1 MTGQRTQVMQAG
13 RAALRVLAPM
23 AGLPQG
29 GWQVTL
35 LSARREGQGARGVLR
50 ADPAQ
55 GQGENLPS
63 VIVKLHL
70 PVEPARFEAMRAGHA
85 AAARALPDGVPAALA
100 ACEAHGALLLSCVQ
114 GEPVWEA
121 LSQRADGAGSADMLI
136 AAGAWLGR
144 FHKGAARGAEAL
156 QTGGPLRRLRRLAK
170 ARDLPQPQAYC
181 AALGA
186 LETLGQQAQNPTPHA
201 VIHGD
206 MTLQNL
212 LVTPDLRVCGIDFE
226 NAEAAP
232 AMRDL
237 AGLVADDAIWFG
249 AGGAIDLDAQAP
261 LLRGYSGAGGAVDAA
276 ALRFFVGAKLLGL
289 WAAQPA
295 RGADRTARRAYVWS
309 RLQQI
314 TPEFFTL

>member
-1 MTGQRTQVMQAG
+1 M
-13 RAALRVLAPM
+13 RVLAPM
-23 AGLPQG
+23 AGLPPG

-35 LSARREGQGARGVLR
+35 LSARRERQGARGVLR

-55 GQGENLPS
+55 GQGAPLPS

-70 PVEPARFEAMRAGHA
+70 PVAAARFEAMRTGHA
-85 AAARALPDGVPAALA
+85 AAARALPDGVPAVLA
-100 ACEAHGALLLSCVQ
+100 ACEAHGALLLSCAQ
-114 GEPVWEA
+114 GAPVWEV
-121 LSQRADGAGSADMLI
+121 LSQRADGAGPADILT

-144 FHKGAARGAEAL
+144 FHKGAARGTEA
-156 QTGGPLRRLRRLAK
+156 QETEGPLRRLRRLAK
-170 ARDLPQPQAYC
+170 TRDVPQPQAYR

-212 LVTPDLRVCGIDFE
+212 LVTPDLRVTGIDFE
-226 NAEAAP
+226 NADAAP

-237 AGLVADDAIWFG
+237 AGLVVDDAIWFG
-249 AGGAIDLDAQAP
+249 AGGAIDLGAQAP
-261 LLRGYSGAGGAVDAA
+261 LLRGYIGSGGAVDAA
-276 ALRFFVGAKLLGL
+276 ALRFFVGVKLLGL

-295 RGADRTARRAYVWS
+295 RGSDRTARRAYVWS
-309 RLQQI
+309 RLQEI
-314 TPEFFTL
+314 TPVFFTL